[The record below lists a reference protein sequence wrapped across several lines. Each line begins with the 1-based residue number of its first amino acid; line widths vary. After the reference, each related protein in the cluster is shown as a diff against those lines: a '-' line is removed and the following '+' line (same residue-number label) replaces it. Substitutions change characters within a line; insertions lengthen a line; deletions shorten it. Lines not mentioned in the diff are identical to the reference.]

1 MKALVF
7 GSTGLIGAHL
17 IERLLRDGH
26 NVIGVSRGK
35 SKNSIGSKKYHHVLM
50 DISKKEDFSKIHGQF
65 DVVFNMAA
73 HIATGYSTDD
83 ATKCLLVNAIGIL
96 NILEFMVKRRIKRL
110 IHSSSV
116 TVYGRPKRRVAY
128 EDSPLSPII
137 VYGVSKLT
145 AEKYCNMFST
155 LHDLKITMLRYASV
169 YGPGLTQYTALP
181 IFIGKAQK
189 NEDIFLYGDGTR
201 SQDYVYVDDVIEAN
215 ILASK
220 NNVSGVFNIGSG
232 NKTTMTEL
240 AETIVD
246 VFSSKSKIHYDPA
259 KSQEFSI
266 GIDIT
271 KAEKELGYKPKYDLR
286 AGLIKYKK
294 ATK

>member
-7 GSTGLIGAHL
+7 GATGLIGTQL
-17 IERLLRDGH
+17 VRRLLSE
-26 NVIGVSRGK
+26 NVEVTGVARGNNTK
-35 SKNSIGSKKYHHVLM
+35 DIRSKKYHHISV
-50 DISKKEDFSKIHGQF
+50 DISKKDEFSKVRGDF
-65 DVVFNMAA
+65 DIVFNMAA
-73 HIATGYSTDD
+73 HIATGYGTED
-83 ATKCLLVNAIGIL
+83 AVKCLLVNAIGTL
-96 NILEFMVKRRIKRL
+96 NILEFMIERKIKRL

-128 EDSPLSPII
+128 EESPLNPII

-145 AEKYCNMFST
+145 AEKYCNMFSF
-155 LHDLKITMLRYASV
+155 LHHLQITMLRYASV

-181 IFIGKAQK
+181 IFIEKAQK

-215 ILASK
+215 ILAAQ
-220 NNVSGVFNIGSG
+220 NNISGVFNIGSG

-246 VFSSKSKIHYDPA
+246 VFGSKSKIHYDPA

-266 GIDIT
+266 GIDISR
-271 KAEKELGYKPKYDLR
+271 AKENLKYKPKYDLR
-286 AGLIKYKK
+286 SGLMRYREED
-294 ATK
+294 